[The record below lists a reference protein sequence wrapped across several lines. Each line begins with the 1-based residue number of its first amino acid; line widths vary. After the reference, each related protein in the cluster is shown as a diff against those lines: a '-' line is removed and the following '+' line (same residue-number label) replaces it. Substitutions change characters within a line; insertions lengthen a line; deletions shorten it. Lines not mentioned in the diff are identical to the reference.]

1 MDYLS
6 DQTTINLSSESDEGE
21 SRAQKTVTAVI
32 GKLTE
37 PQARLLRRVK
47 DTFRIPDSLIGIL
60 TVIKELAIDL
70 RQLNKDVFHVN
81 ESIQLFIDLYKA
93 IENITGT
100 SAEIDRGQ
108 AWSLNINEVRMMVR
122 KFNQDYSLQDQQ
134 KVRALRGVCVYFS
147 LCKSPGLSIDLQAHI
162 TNLINGRPGYQSLI
176 DQSLDQLL
184 DYAVDENSEI
194 EPFLNTLKKYL
205 ATDGLSLNEVIRTAV
220 QIDLP
225 VYSHV
230 PQQVEVDAGSSDD
243 ENEGD
248 LAEAAEE
255 PTKSWDH
262 ISFKK
267 YVQQYQGFREK
278 AGIIEPFKYLKPY
291 ELEVIIPTLIQDLNS
306 GMGRRSAGACLLTF
320 FLSSTPKIFHLIGFQ
335 CSDIYSSWLDLERN
349 CFVWDLNRIT
359 KIKNH
364 DITSTSHIRI
374 PLPLELGEFLKELH
388 LESPDAQNLAE
399 LFGGCDALAKSCR
412 QYLRAK
418 SLTSHRPTLTRL
430 SESFGRYIATL
441 IDDETYASAIGIDF
455 NLGVTS
461 NFNYTVIKGSKLAAI
476 LTEVYEKL
484 GFKPFI
490 LPKLDDVA
498 APNDIDT
505 KNVEDLVN
513 HLTKRVDAIFAKLAT
528 NVRFDNLCSF
538 HNELAESMACLVA
551 TCSGHRS
558 ADEYGFFAHTIDT
571 ATKICLISDKR
582 VNDYQ
587 WGRIVPLATLVSD
600 YLDLYLN
607 WLESLSNR
615 LSGMNRPLSVTVN
628 SVLRSSPEAPYP
640 LFFRIDAKKVTWLGT
655 RHIQHLFD
663 EHKLP
668 ANCGRDYLDFVLK
681 KHGAD
686 SCITM
691 MIEGHAAFG
700 QEQISLASLVKL
712 SSVIKTARE
721 CLDRELDQ
729 FVDADRIRFKPRAHK
744 SDDVNTF
751 NRKGKATLAAEYKPQ
766 DQLAPQCPFNVRFI
780 QNLSGVEK
788 HLKDWR
794 NANGPLKIEDLYH
807 ALILVDGVA
816 CEAELREV
824 ARILLDA
831 GTIHVIDGRF
841 FVDTV
846 TPDLGYRR
854 LWVSYA
860 TIFIAINLPK
870 DTRCPSLD
878 KTTLKLIE
886 IVQAHYIFH
895 APAMLG
901 LWAGGKFSARCSRPQ
916 TLARHH
922 FNWPEIPVVQEGVSN
937 KIIHFD
943 DRLILI
949 AIGQA
954 TDTSKNAGARTTRVK
969 RLADCMDQFLENEI
983 EDMAVLILA
992 KYVRYL
998 CDPDLDLGPSTIS
1011 RYYSAIKPFVDIFAY
1026 EIDNFEQLATV
1037 DWVQVVDEWK
1047 ESEEIRPSENSPEIT
1062 AVNHFLDFVESNTKI
1077 KRNQKKLS
1085 CPVLVPADYP
1095 SVAEI
1100 AKAYNLIQQDQS
1112 LSEALRL
1119 ESLVFLGLMSQ
1130 KTLRPSEVR
1139 ALRIIDVYFGLI
1151 CHVVV
1156 TSEAIGTVKS
1166 INANRVLVIDDDEF
1180 DTLSMLKKLY
1190 DIKSNSRTPESYL
1203 FAHEDGLN
1211 LQRAD
1216 EILIVIRNA
1225 LYEATGYR
1233 IKLHS
1238 FRQFNITRDVALS
1251 ANKSGD
1257 RALADRTAL
1266 AKISVLSG
1274 HGYPL
1279 TTHENYGCEYD
1290 QLRRAFWSAHKVS
1303 IRIQAPIIELKQRLG
1318 CTFPGNLPTNQP
1330 SFDLLM
1336 GLCMQNPDFHS
1347 RIKDCRDYVQPF
1359 KSAEPVSLTSS
1370 VSCFADA
1377 CQYVFHLCIGAKSED
1392 ALVESRV
1399 DSQTKQ
1405 LLDQGISISGG
1416 SFFKSFSAENL
1427 RNFRNTFFQNDFKD
1441 RANLFRTFP
1450 IYQPQAMM
1458 LLQLLPVNLCETIY
1472 ISNIAQLSFFEEQAN
1487 LFNLG
1492 GVEIFISINT
1502 NTLVENRKALRQK
1515 PFSKLPEQAFSKSIL
1530 CELSF
1535 WMKGLS
1541 MTKRPRNLS
1550 LVQQEINL
1558 ILLTKS
1564 LTIIGAKNEL

>member
-1 MDYLS
+1 MDYLP
-6 DQTTINLSSESDEGE
+6 DQASINLSSASDEGE
-21 SRAQKTVTAVI
+21 SRVQKTATAVI
-32 GKLTE
+32 GKLTD
-37 PQARLLRRVK
+37 PHTKLLRRVK
-47 DTFRIPDSLIGIL
+47 DTFRIPDSLIGVL
-60 TVIKELAIDL
+60 TVIKELVIDL
-70 RQLNKDVFHVN
+70 RQLDEDVFHVDH
-81 ESIQLFIDLYKA
+81 SITLFIDLYKA

-100 SAEIDRGQ
+100 SAEIDRDQ

-122 KFNQDYSLQDQQ
+122 KFNQDYSSQDQK
-134 KVRALRGVCVYFS
+134 KVRALRGVCIYFS
-147 LCKSPGLSIDLQAHI
+147 LCRSTGLSIDLQAHI
-162 TNLINGRPGYQSLI
+162 KNLINGKPGYQSLI
-176 DQSLDQLL
+176 DQSLDQFL
-184 DYAVDENSEI
+184 DFTVHENSEI
-194 EPFLNTLKKYL
+194 EPFVNTLKKYL
-205 ATDGLSLNEVIRTAV
+205 ATEGLSLNEVVSNTA

-225 VYSHV
+225 VYSDA
-230 PQQVEVDAGSSDD
+230 PQKVEVDAGYSDD
-243 ENEGD
+243 ETEGD
-248 LAEAAEE
+248 LAEATEE

-278 AGIIEPFKYLKPY
+278 AGIIEPFRYLKPY
-291 ELEVIIPTLIQDLNS
+291 ELEVIIPTLIQDLNTE
-306 GMGRRSAGACLLTF
+306 MVRRSAGACLLTF

-335 CSDIYSSWLDLERN
+335 CSDKYSSWLDLERN
-349 CFVWDLNRIT
+349 CFVWDLNLIT
-359 KIKNH
+359 KIKNP

-374 PLPLELGEFLKELH
+374 PLPPELGAFLKELH

-399 LFGGCDALAKSCR
+399 LFGGCDALTKSCR

-441 IDDETYASAIGIDF
+441 IDDETYASAIGVDF

-513 HLTKRVDAIFAKLAT
+513 HLTKRIDAIFAKVAT

-538 HNELAESMACLVA
+538 HNKLAESMACLVA
-551 TCSGHRS
+551 ACSGHRP
-558 ADEYGFFAHTIDT
+558 AGEYGFFVHTINT
-571 ATKICLISDKR
+571 EFKVCLVSDKR

-587 WGRIVPLATLVSD
+587 WGRVVPLATLVSD
-600 YLDLYLN
+600 YLDLYLS

-615 LSGMNRPLSVTVN
+615 LSGINRHLSVTVN
-628 SVLRSSPEAPYP
+628 SVLFSSPEAPYP
-640 LFFRIDAKKVTWLGT
+640 LFFRIDAKKVTWIGT
-655 RHIQHLFD
+655 KHIQYLFD

-681 KHGAD
+681 KNGAD
-686 SCITM
+686 SCVTM

-700 QEQISLASLVKL
+700 QEQISLTSLVKL

-721 CLDRELDQ
+721 CLDKELDQ
-729 FVDADRIRFKPRAHK
+729 FCDEQRIKFKPRAHK
-744 SDDVNTF
+744 SDDVRTS
-751 NRKGKATLAAEYKPQ
+751 KSKSKATLAAEYTPQ
-766 DQLAPQCPFNVRFI
+766 DQLAPQCPFHVRFI
-780 QNLSGVEK
+780 QNLSGIEK

-794 NANGPLKIEDLYH
+794 NVNGPLKVEDLYR

-816 CEAELREV
+816 CESELREA
-824 ARILLDA
+824 ARILVDA

-870 DTRCPSLD
+870 NTRCPPLD
-878 KTTLKLIE
+878 KTSLELIE
-886 IVQAHYIFH
+886 IVQAHFIFH
-895 APAMLG
+895 TPAMLG
-901 LWAGGKFSARCSRPQ
+901 LWAAGKFSARCSRPQ

-922 FNWPEIPVVQEGVSN
+922 FNWSEIPAVQEGASN

-949 AIGQA
+949 GIGQA

-969 RLADCMDQFLENEI
+969 RLADCMDQFLVNEI
-983 EDMAVLILA
+983 DDIAVLILA
-992 KYVRYL
+992 KYVKYL
-998 CDPDLDLGPSTIS
+998 CDPDLDLGPTTIS
-1011 RYYSAIKPFVDIFAY
+1011 RYYTAIKPFVDIFVC

-1037 DWVQVVDEWK
+1037 DWTQVVDEWK
-1047 ESEEIRPSENSPEIT
+1047 ESEEISPSENSPEIT

-1077 KRNQKKLS
+1077 KRNQRKLS

-1100 AKAYNLIQQDQS
+1100 ARAYKLIQQDQS
-1112 LSEALRL
+1112 LNEALRN

-1130 KTLRPSEVR
+1130 AALRPSEVR
-1139 ALRIIDVYFGLI
+1139 AIRHVDVYFGLI
-1151 CHVVV
+1151 SYIVI

-1166 INANRVLVIDDDEF
+1166 INANRVLVTEDDGF
-1180 DTLSMLKKLY
+1180 DTLSMLKKLH
-1190 DIKSNSRTPESYL
+1190 DIKSNSRAPESYL
-1203 FAHEDGLN
+1203 FADEDGLN

-1216 EILIVIRNA
+1216 EILNVIRKA
-1225 LYEATGYR
+1225 LYEATGHR
-1233 IKLHS
+1233 ITLHS
-1238 FRQFNITRDVALS
+1238 FRQFNITRDVAL
-1251 ANKSGD
+1251 ATNRAGD
-1257 RALADRTAL
+1257 KALVDRTSL
-1266 AKISVLSG
+1266 AKISALSG

-1290 QLRRAFWSAHKVS
+1290 QLRRTFWNAHKVS
-1303 IRIQAPIIELKQRLG
+1303 TRIQAPIIELKQRLG
-1318 CTFPGNLPTNQP
+1318 CTFPGNLPANQP
-1330 SFDLLM
+1330 SYDLLM
-1336 GLCMQNPDFHS
+1336 GLIFLNPDFHN
-1347 RIKDCRDYVQPF
+1347 RLKDCRDYVQPF
-1359 KSAEPVSLTSS
+1359 INAEPVSLTSS

-1377 CQYVFHLCIGAKSED
+1377 CQYVFHLCMGAESED
-1392 ALVESRV
+1392 ALLESRV
-1399 DSQTKQ
+1399 NSETKE
-1405 LLDQGISISGG
+1405 LLDNGISVTER
-1416 SFFKSFSAENL
+1416 SFFKSFSAEGL
-1427 RNFRNTFFQNDFKD
+1427 RNFRDTFFQESFTD
-1441 RANLFRTFP
+1441 RANLFRSLP

-1458 LLQLLPVNLCETIY
+1458 LLQLLPVNLRETIY
-1472 ISNIAQLSFFEEQAN
+1472 ISNIAQLSFFEEQFDF
-1487 LFNLG
+1487 FNLG

-1502 NTLVENRKALRQK
+1502 NTPVENRKALRQK
-1515 PFSKLPEQAFSKSIL
+1515 SFSKLPEQAFSKSVL

-1535 WMKGLS
+1535 WLKSLTMA
-1541 MTKRPRNLS
+1541 KRPRNLS
-1550 LVQQEINL
+1550 LVQQQINL

-1564 LTIIGAKNEL
+1564 LTIIGAKHEL